1 MSCITAAKKDV
12 CEISA
17 SHQPRRHTSPFFL
30 LQLAPTSGGNEEW
43 SVVSGMQ
50 SLIAE
55 ERAVLAEVVII
66 QALCLLQKSHDLT
79 FFLSKGKGR
88 MEWGRPWCI
97 LNSFDS
103 ELEFYVKYCDSSLFI
118 LLSSEQAES
127 LAAEM
132 MCLKDSWQAI
142 HQTSID

>member
-1 MSCITAAKKDV
+1 M
-12 CEISA
+12 
-17 SHQPRRHTSPFFL
+17 PGL
-30 LQLAPTSGGNEEW
+30 
-43 SVVSGMQ
+43 Q

-55 ERAVLAEVVII
+55 ERAVLGGVVII
-66 QALCLLQKSHDLT
+66 QALCLLQKSQDLACI
-79 FFLSKGKGR
+79 LSKGRGR
-88 MEWGRPWCI
+88 MEQGKPLCI

-103 ELEFYVKYCDSSLFI
+103 ELEFYVKYRDSSLFI
-118 LLSSEQAES
+118 LLRSEQAES

>member
-1 MSCITAAKKDV
+1 M
-12 CEISA
+12 
-17 SHQPRRHTSPFFL
+17 
-30 LQLAPTSGGNEEW
+30 
-43 SVVSGMQ
+43 
-50 SLIAE
+50 IAE
-55 ERAVLAEVVII
+55 ERAVLGEVVIM
-66 QALCLLQKSHDLT
+66 QTLCLLQGCWDLA
-79 FFLSKGKGR
+79 FSPSKRKGR
-88 MEWGRPWCI
+88 MEQGKPLCI

-103 ELEFYVKYCDSSLFI
+103 GLEFYVKYHDSSLFI

>member
-1 MSCITAAKKDV
+1 MPAPGELGLSVLSEKQERKDG
-12 CEISA
+12 A
-17 SHQPRRHTSPFFL
+17 
-30 LQLAPTSGGNEEW
+30 
-43 SVVSGMQ
+43 
-50 SLIAE
+50 
-55 ERAVLAEVVII
+55 
-66 QALCLLQKSHDLT
+66 
-79 FFLSKGKGR
+79 GK
-88 MEWGRPWCI
+88 PLCI

-103 ELEFYVKYCDSSLFI
+103 GLEFYVKYHDSSLFI